1 MAKNKGFAGWFYSQG
16 ILIQLLLLLIPGLNW
31 VVEVL
36 IRWSAWLKTK
46 SLITLI
52 FAVLVTIPS
61 GIVIGWIDLV
71 WLLLFGHLLFA
82 KA

>member
-1 MAKNKGFAGWFYSQG
+1 MAKRKGFAGWFYNQG
-16 ILIQLLLLLIPGLNW
+16 ILIQLILLLIPGINW

-36 IRWSAWLKTK
+36 VRWSAWLKTK
-46 SLITLI
+46 SLLTLI
-52 FAVLVTIPS
+52 FAVLVTLPT
-61 GIVIGWIDLV
+61 GIAIGLLDFV

>member
-1 MAKNKGFAGWFYSQG
+1 MGNFAKWFYKQG
-16 ILIQLLLLLIPGLNW
+16 ILIQLILLLIPGVNW

-46 SLITLI
+46 SLLTLV
-52 FAVLVTIPS
+52 FAVLVTIPT
-61 GIVIGWIDLV
+61 GIVIGWLDLV